1 MSHPGKARALLATLR
16 IANAPSVVSNVFLGY
31 MFGWVLCQSI
41 RMAFGDIDWRGG
53 EGIAERPPWI
63 LIVAGLLLYFSGNL
77 ANDWFDRKWDA
88 EKRPERALP
97 KGMFRPAT
105 YLGGSITFA
114 VAGVTLSFSQAL
126 PCGVCALVI
135 VALIAIYTR
144 FHKVAIWPVIPMGL
158 CRAGLYF
165 LGFLVWWRGSDELRG
180 AGMLMGSAGGTRVR
194 MISILA
200 VGLFSYV
207 AGLSLSARYEGMQD
221 APAGPRVTSLAMLF
235 IPIAAMSCQFM
246 PRAPVAGIVGMIPF
260 GIWLA
265 LCLTRF
271 RKPIPRYVSALLAG
285 IPLVDFIAAA
295 PMALRMTESVSQDGM
310 GAVFIYPAFA
320 AMLVV
325 PLVAF
330 VLGRALQKL
339 APAT

>member
-31 MFGWVLCQSI
+31 MLGWV
-41 RMAFGDIDWRGG
+41 RFGGADAG
-53 EGIAERPPWI
+53 ELASRPPWVPI
-63 LIVAGLLLYFSGNL
+63 ASGLLLYFSGNL
-77 ANDWFDRKWDA
+77 GNDWFDRKWDE

-97 KGMFRPAT
+97 RGLFMPGS
-105 YLGGSITFA
+105 YLTAALASA
-114 VAGVTLSFSQAL
+114 AAGTGLAFSESWL
-126 PCGVCALVI
+126 GGVCALVI
-135 VALIAIYTR
+135 VSLIAVYTR

-158 CRAGLYF
+158 CRASLYV
-165 LGFLVWWRGSDELRG
+165 LGFATWWPGWNHLVSLG
-180 AGMLMGSAGGTRVR
+180 ADAGAVA
-194 MISILA
+194 MDAAQEISILA

-207 AGLSLSARYEGMQD
+207 AGLSLSARYEGMPD
-221 APAGPRVTSLAMLF
+221 APPGPRVISRAMLF
-235 IPIAAMSCQFM
+235 VPFAAMSCQFM
-246 PRAPVAGIVGMIPF
+246 HVDPWKGLVGMIPF

-265 LCLTRF
+265 LALTRF
-271 RKPIPRYVSALLAG
+271 HTPIPRYVSALLAG

-295 PMALRMTESVSQDGM
+295 PIGLYLCGRIPQTHSWE
-310 GAVFIYPAFA
+310 IYRYPHLV